1 MKTIAPP
8 PSPSKGHFCRFCN
21 RPLKVTESI
30 DRGIGPV
37 CLKKHQA
44 FLAKERTV
52 GAAGQLDLFQPRYSI
67 CVLRGVIVLYDR
79 DRGQRSLTSAMDE
92 VVPHLYRR
100 GILTAKRV
108 LIYRDSDG
116 VFDGV
121 VHVKGR
127 FAGFYPL
134 RARTRA
140 GAIKALSLR
149 SRSKAGGAL

>member
-8 PSPSKGHFCRFCN
+8 PSPSKGHFCRFCY
-21 RPLKVTESI
+21 RPLKATEST

-52 GAAGQLDLFQPRYSI
+52 GAVGQLDLFQPQYSI
-67 CVLRGVIVLYDR
+67 RVLRGAAVLYDR
-79 DRGQRSLTSAMDE
+79 DRGRRSLTSAMDE
-92 VVPHLYRR
+92 IVPHLYRR
-100 GILTAKRV
+100 GILTAKRA

-121 VHVKGR
+121 AHAKGQ

-140 GAIKALSLR
+140 GAIKALVR
-149 SRSKAGGAL
+149 RNRSKAGGGL